1 MCQNSTSLFAH
12 QLTSSASSYGHQHYL
27 DNLQNQ
33 KFIVTHALERLER
46 RTAEV
51 MYTKQ
56 NWFKWVR
63 ECQDEEE
70 TQRENEKKKIKREA
84 ALFKRH
90 WNQFKLRMK
99 ELRAK
104 EDAKRQDR
112 YLEEAYNARM
122 SMEEEE
128 AMWDPI
134 DDVVEDERGTYVDM
148 INMFLMLKGEI
159 NEGSAGV
166 NGDSTENNSKTSNG
180 KGQKKASKKESIDKA
195 GLETRAQM
203 RKRLKE
209 GVEYAHN
216 VQLRGTIENPVE
228 LADRSAPL
236 PDDEIDRLIQ
246 EISEIKHLLFCRLL
260 LSHASLL
267 PAAVRANSVE
277 EFLND
282 KEVHDSDLRDL
293 CLKMENPGLQEVR
306 DACAD
311 LVRGGVEDGEDD
323 EDDDEEMQDEVAK
336 DKEPGKIWR
345 VGATRRHKKLP
356 EVWNPKRNEQ
366 LQKRNQ
372 RKREIMGQG
381 EKGNNGTYIDF
392 GAFDDETEDRGK
404 KMRVKVCGKV
414 IYNYP
419 SEKAM
424 SRGGWLH
431 FCIIAK
437 DSSLFDAVSLC
448 RHWDEF
454 FELNILA
461 VYQYFPAAN
470 WLQWLGDRLKQQL
483 LQMVSN
489 LTGYHS

>member
-1 MCQNSTSLFAH
+1 MLHLLSFSTY
-12 QLTSSASSYGHQHYL
+12 SYGHQHYL

-104 EDAKRQDR
+104 EDAKRQDK
-112 YLEEAYNARM
+112 YLEEAYNERM

-134 DDVVEDERGTYVDM
+134 DDVVEDEHGTYVDM
-148 INMFLMLKGEI
+148 INMFLMLKE
-159 NEGSAGV
+159 EASEECGSVDG
-166 NGDSTENNSKTSNG
+166 NSTGNDFKTSKG
-180 KGQKKASKKESIDKA
+180 KGQKKSSKEESIDKA

-209 GVEYAHN
+209 GVEYAHR

-236 PDDEIDRLIQ
+236 PDDEIDRLIE
-246 EISEIKHLLFCRLL
+246 EISEIKHLLFCRFL
-260 LSHASLL
+260 LSHASLF

-282 KEVHDSDLRDL
+282 NEVHDSDLRDL
-293 CLKMENPGLQEVR
+293 CLKMEKPGLQEVR

-311 LVRGGVEDGEDD
+311 LVRGEEEDD
-323 EDDDEEMQDEVAK
+323 EDNDEEMQDEVVK
-336 DKEPGKIWR
+336 DKKPRKIWQ
-345 VGATRRHKKLP
+345 VGPTRRHKKLP
-356 EVWNPKRNEQ
+356 EIWNPKRNDQ

-372 RKREIMGQG
+372 RKREVMGQG

-392 GAFDDETEDRGK
+392 GAFDDEIENRGK
-404 KMRVKVCGKV
+404 KIRVKVCGKV

-437 DSSLFDAVSLC
+437 DSNLLDAVSLC

-461 VYQYFPAAN
+461 VYQFFPAAN

-483 LQMVSN
+483 LQMVS
-489 LTGYHS
+489 LLMGHRSWAASGLIG